1 MTFLKTHLHTIL
13 LIALGVFIALGIKSC
28 VTKIQKPDKMIRNEV
43 EIENLQKQV
52 PALIRERDSI
62 RAAYDSLISL
72 SQTRFNDLE
81 KQKQPIK
88 YVIQNTP
95 VIISNYDKEQLRR
108 AINSGN

>member
-13 LIALGVFIALGIKSC
+13 LIALGVFVALGIKSC
-28 VTKIQKPDKMIRNEV
+28 VTKIQKPEKMIRNEV

-72 SQTRFNDLE
+72 SQTRFNDME
-81 KQKQPIK
+81 KQKQPI
-88 YVIQNTP
+88 YHAINQVRPSIF
-95 VIISNYDKEQLRR
+95 NYDRERLRR
-108 AINSGN
+108 EFSNGH